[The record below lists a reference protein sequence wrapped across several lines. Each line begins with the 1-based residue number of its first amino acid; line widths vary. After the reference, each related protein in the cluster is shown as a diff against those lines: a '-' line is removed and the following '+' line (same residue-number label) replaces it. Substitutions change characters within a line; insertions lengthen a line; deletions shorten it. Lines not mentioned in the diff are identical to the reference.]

1 VFGAMPVAYRSFNF
15 AVAYPGLS
23 QVIKTSV
30 VVTIMYG
37 IWSTRSISRTRQSQ
51 VVANALSR
59 RVYARDDAVI
69 LVLQDGAIR
78 RVSESVLEVYQ
89 KIAEGNKEEA
99 GEIAF
104 DQQHLVNPKEIA
116 MELGLIENTIVGSN
130 HEWAALP
137 FEKALSGLESR
148 SASL

>member
-1 VFGAMPVAYRSFNF
+1 MPVAYRSFNF
-15 AVAYPGLS
+15 AMAYPGLS

-78 RVSESVLEVYQ
+78 RVSESVLEMYQ
-89 KIAEGNKEEA
+89 QIAAGNKQA

-104 DQQHLVNPKEIA
+104 DQQHLVNPTEIA
-116 MELGLIENTIVGSN
+116 LELGLIEKTVVGSN

>member
-1 VFGAMPVAYRSFNF
+1 MPVTYRSFNF

-30 VVTIMYG
+30 VATVMYG

-59 RVYARDDAVI
+59 RVYARDDAII

-89 KIAEGNKEEA
+89 QIAVGKKETRETA
-99 GEIAF
+99 V
-104 DQQHLVNPKEIA
+104 DQQHLVNPTEIA
-116 MELGLIENTIVGSN
+116 IQLGLIEKTIVGSN
-130 HEWAALP
+130 LKLSALP
-137 FEKALSGLESR
+137 FEKVLCRLASR

>member
-1 VFGAMPVAYRSFNF
+1 MFGAMPVAYRSFNF
-15 AVAYPGLS
+15 ALAYPGLS

-30 VVTIMYG
+30 VMTIIYG

-89 KIAEGNKEEA
+89 QIAVGNKEA
-99 GEIAF
+99 GKNAL
-104 DQQHLVNPKEIA
+104 DQQHLVNPTEIA
-116 MELGLIENTIVGSN
+116 LELGLIEETIVGPN

-137 FEKALSGLESR
+137 FEKAFTGLESR
-148 SASL
+148 SASR

>member
-1 VFGAMPVAYRSFNF
+1 MPVAYRSFNF
-15 AVAYPGLS
+15 AMAYPGLS

-59 RVYARDDAVI
+59 RVYARDNAVI

-78 RVSESVLEVYQ
+78 RVSESVLEMYQ
-89 KIAEGNKEEA
+89 QIAAGNKEA

-104 DQQHLVNPKEIA
+104 DPQHLVNPTEIA
-116 MELGLIENTIVGSN
+116 LELGLIEKTVVGSN
-130 HEWAALP
+130 HVLAALP
-137 FEKALSGLESR
+137 LVKALSGLKSR
-148 SASL
+148 STSLQI

>member
-15 AVAYPGLS
+15 AAAYPGLS

-89 KIAEGNKEEA
+89 KIAEGNKEA
-99 GEIAF
+99 GEIAC

-116 MELGLIENTIVGSN
+116 VELGLIENTIVGSN

>member
-1 VFGAMPVAYRSFNF
+1 
-15 AVAYPGLS
+15 
-23 QVIKTSV
+23 
-30 VVTIMYG
+30 MYG

-78 RVSESVLEVYQ
+78 RVSESVFEVYQ
-89 KIAEGNKEEA
+89 QIAVGNKEA

-104 DQQHLVNPKEIA
+104 DRQHLVNPTDIA
-116 MELGLIENTIVGSN
+116 LELGLIEKTIVGSN

-137 FEKALSGLESR
+137 LEKALSGLESR

>member
-1 VFGAMPVAYRSFNF
+1 MPVAYRSFNF
-15 AVAYPGLS
+15 AVAYPGLA

-78 RVSESVLEVYQ
+78 RVSESVLQAYQ
-89 KIAEGNKEEA
+89 QIALGKKEA
-99 GEIAF
+99 GDIAF
-104 DQQHLVNPKEIA
+104 DQQQQHLANPTDIA
-116 MELGLIENTIVGSN
+116 LELGLIENTIVGSN

-137 FEKALSGLESR
+137 LEKALSSLESK